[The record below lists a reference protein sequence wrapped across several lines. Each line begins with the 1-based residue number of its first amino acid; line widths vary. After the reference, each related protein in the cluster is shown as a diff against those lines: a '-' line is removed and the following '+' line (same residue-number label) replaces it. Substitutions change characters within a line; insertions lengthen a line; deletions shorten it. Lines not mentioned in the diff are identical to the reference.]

1 MPAEL
6 TANPQEQEMKINTH
20 ESMGAELELSS
31 SEDLEKFGETVVQD
45 IDSKANEVLS
55 DGQKSFENANQSIRL
70 SEAEA
75 NQVAQET
82 GADTQFKSV
91 QGEISHLSQK
101 TKQEITAAAG
111 GKNKEAQDSK
121 EITENEV
128 LIKSEQVYL
137 SEKDGKFPPEL

>member
-91 QGEISHLSQK
+91 QEEIARLSQDA
-101 TKQEITAAAG
+101 TDEIAAVI
-111 GKNKEAQDSK
+111 D
-121 EITENEV
+121 NER
-128 LIKSEQVYL
+128 SEEHTSQL
-137 SEKDGKFPPEL
+137 QSQ